1 MADNQVLIQIRA
13 DVADINAKLAD
24 VRGYIGKI
32 TDETKRMA
40 DQGTT
45 SWQMMA
51 AGIAGVVYL
60 FNQAKQAISQV
71 AAPILDMARA
81 FGEQE
86 QVTLRLT
93 SVLAAH
99 GITSKEVVDAYAD
112 MASAMQKTTQYSDE
126 QIASV
131 QEVLTNWGVMPSKMR
146 EAVETTIALAVRTG
160 DLNSA
165 AEILGQ
171 AFDGNTRRLGRLL
184 PGIKG
189 LETGSLSA
197 GDAMKRIRSAIGDT
211 AQREAEGYI
220 GKVKQLDNAWGDFKE
235 TLGQYVVPALKSLI
249 EESMNGIH
257 ALERLMGVNT
267 LAWKRK
273 ELQLVEEKIK
283 AMEKGAA
290 PTVGGEF
297 AQYDKGGEELK
308 ALIDQKNQLTA
319 EIAAAD
325 AKNKE
330 TLNKADKD
338 FIKTRSAAGDD
349 KAKSAREAWEAVARG
364 LQAEMEKAEL
374 FDPLEKSLVD
384 FENSLVDLDRKVA
397 DLLEKAAKLPTAG
410 ERKEAKALVVK
421 YKEAETGKL
430 VEESAQK
437 GIDEYLKK
445 EKDALALEKAWEEIF
460 KKRQSAREAEINAQL
475 ASLDIAE
482 KEGTY
487 HRDTIEERIR
497 LMNELKTIQEDYL
510 ATLDKMKD
518 ASAWYAQANAINAT
532 KTKIL
537 ELRAEFTPLTTALR
551 AYADNATN
559 VGEQLGT
566 ALTGAFKGAE
576 DVFVEFCMNGKASFS
591 DFAKSIAAD
600 LLRIQVRSLITG
612 PAASWLG
619 SLLSFTGGASGNA
632 SGNAFSRGYV
642 LRFADG
648 GVFDKPTYFRM
659 ANGIGLMGEA
669 GPEAV
674 MPLARG
680 PDGKLGVKA
689 AATAGGI
696 SVPLSISFS
705 LPFNDKKLVSA
716 LRSEIEGKLPGMVE
730 GVIKRHM

>member
-410 ERKEAKALVVK
+410 E
-421 YKEAETGKL
+421 
-430 VEESAQK
+430 
-437 GIDEYLKK
+437 
-445 EKDALALEKAWEEIF
+445 
-460 KKRQSAREAEINAQL
+460 
-475 ASLDIAE
+475 
-482 KEGTY
+482 
-487 HRDTIEERIR
+487 
-497 LMNELKTIQEDYL
+497 
-510 ATLDKMKD
+510 
-518 ASAWYAQANAINAT
+518 
-532 KTKIL
+532 
-537 ELRAEFTPLTTALR
+537 
-551 AYADNATN
+551 
-559 VGEQLGT
+559 
-566 ALTGAFKGAE
+566 
-576 DVFVEFCMNGKASFS
+576 
-591 DFAKSIAAD
+591 
-600 LLRIQVRSLITG
+600 
-612 PAASWLG
+612 
-619 SLLSFTGGASGNA
+619 
-632 SGNAFSRGYV
+632 
-642 LRFADG
+642 
-648 GVFDKPTYFRM
+648 
-659 ANGIGLMGEA
+659 
-669 GPEAV
+669 
-674 MPLARG
+674 
-680 PDGKLGVKA
+680 
-689 AATAGGI
+689 
-696 SVPLSISFS
+696 
-705 LPFNDKKLVSA
+705 
-716 LRSEIEGKLPGMVE
+716 
-730 GVIKRHM
+730 